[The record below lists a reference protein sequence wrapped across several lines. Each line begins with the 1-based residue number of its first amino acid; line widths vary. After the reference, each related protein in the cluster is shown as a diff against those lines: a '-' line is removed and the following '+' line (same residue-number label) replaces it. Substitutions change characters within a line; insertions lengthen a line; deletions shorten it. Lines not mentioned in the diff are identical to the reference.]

1 MAPTTTGGIVPVRD
15 HCCQNAESCTG
26 PSSQNAESCKGPS
39 SQNAESCKGP
49 SSQNAES
56 RHRLTLTIPTVF
68 IQRPF
73 SLQFITDPHAPCG
86 LTPAS
91 P

>member
-1 MAPTTTGGIVPVRD
+1 MAPTTTGGIVPVSD
-15 HCCQNAESCTG
+15 HCC
-26 PSSQNAESCKGPS
+26 
-39 SQNAESCKGP
+39 QNAESCKGP

-73 SLQFITDPHAPCG
+73 GLQFITDPHAPCG